1 MKPSKMLYC
10 SSAKPVN
17 YLQNIHPEKSVPF

>member
-1 MKPSKMLYC
+1 MLYC